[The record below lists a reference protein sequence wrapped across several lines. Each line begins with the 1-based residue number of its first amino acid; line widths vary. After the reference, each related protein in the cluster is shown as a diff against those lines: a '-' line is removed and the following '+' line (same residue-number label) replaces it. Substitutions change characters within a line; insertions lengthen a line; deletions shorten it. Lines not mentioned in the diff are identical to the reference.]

1 MQSVSDPKID
11 ALLQEAKNRWLKPV
25 EILYIL
31 KNHEKDQITEETPLR
46 PPSGS
51 IFLFNKRVLRFFRK
65 DGHNWRKKR
74 DGRTVGEAHER
85 LKVENVDALNCYYA
99 HGEQNPYFQR
109 RIYWVLDPEYEHI
122 ALVHYREVSEGRY
135 TNRTVT
141 SSSVGSPSSY
151 NQNASSS
158 SAQIPST
165 VSRTSELH
173 EPYQSSVSPGSV
185 EEVSSDLSVRN
196 NNVDLLST
204 NEGAQNIGTSSG
216 VEIHALR
223 RLKEQLSLDDDDP
236 IYFEE
241 KLPPYSNQDEE
252 SQDRV
257 TDAYGMDYGVD
268 GTYFQQNS
276 VMPGDSSGTLI
287 LKGHNP
293 ERDEQT
299 SWREMLVSSSNYR
312 GITSHEGTSTVSNS
326 NSVLQPSMEEPIVS
340 SLPREEISLNPYG
353 QPENLNLSQV
363 IYGQNTETA
372 HGYYHTPESDFNVQL
387 LEAENFL
394 LGSDATELPTSTSL
408 LQAYEKIGEN
418 VSDDV
423 GMLKKMN
430 SIDWMGTKELTFDN
444 HAYPS
449 DYNEMWFDQSQT
461 QSPLDADSNLTVA
474 QNQRFKIREIS
485 PEWAYSTENSK
496 VIITGDFLCNPSDCA
511 WAVMFGDIEVPV
523 EIIQDGVLRCQAP
536 QHIAGKVTL
545 CITSGNRESCS
556 ELRDFEFRVQPK
568 THPSEYN
575 LLQAD
580 VAKSNDELLLLFRL
594 SQMLLCGS
602 DGASVQRNNNIE
614 PENETWSNPKI
625 VDNQWGQIMESLL
638 IGGMSGADTLDWLLQ
653 EFIKDKLTQWLS
665 SKSHV
670 DNDTGGIL
678 SKQEQG
684 VIHMI
689 SGLGYDWALTQIIS
703 SGVGINFRDAN
714 GWTALHWAARFGR
727 EKMVAALLAVG
738 ASPGLVTDSSPQDLV
753 GKTPASIADAHGFKG
768 LAGYLS
774 ELALTSHLSSLTLEQ
789 SEICKGSADL
799 VAERA
804 VESISERNLQIHA
817 GATEDQ
823 LSLKDSL
830 AAVRNAAQAAARIQS
845 AFRAHSFRKKHQMA
859 AACYDEYG
867 MTEEDIHGLSAAFQR
882 SSRGGCESNF
892 HKAALSIQKKYRG
905 WKGRKD
911 YLTLRQHVVK
921 IQAHVRGHQVR
932 QKFKLSWTVS
942 VLEKVILRWRRRGVG
957 LRGYRAEPEPIDESE
972 SDDILKVFRKQK
984 VDAAIDEALSRV
996 LSMVDSPDARQQYRR
1011 MLESY
1016 RKAKAEMNSTNEA
1029 TSTLR
1034 EDRDY
1039 MENAEDDLYQFS

>member
-99 HGEQNPYFQR
+99 HGEQNPFFQR
-109 RIYWVLDPEYEHI
+109 RIYWVLDPKYEHI

-158 SAQIPST
+158 SAQIPGT

-173 EPYQSSVSPGSV
+173 EPYQSSVSPGSM
-185 EEVSSDLSVRN
+185 EEVSSDLFVRN

-257 TDAYGMDYGVD
+257 TDAYGMKYGVD

-287 LKGHNP
+287 LKGGTNSIIFTKGRNIFKSIWATRKP
-293 ERDEQT
+293 EF
-299 SWREMLVSSSNYR
+299 V
-312 GITSHEGTSTVSNS
+312 
-326 NSVLQPSMEEPIVS
+326 
-340 SLPREEISLNPYG
+340 
-353 QPENLNLSQV
+353 
-363 IYGQNTETA
+363 A
-372 HGYYHTPESDFNVQL
+372 
-387 LEAENFL
+387 
-394 LGSDATELPTSTSL
+394 GSDATELPTSTSL
-408 LQAYEKIGEN
+408 LQGYETISEN

-423 GMLKKMN
+423 GMLNKMN

-449 DYNEMWFDQSQT
+449 DYNEMWFDHSQT

-496 VIITGDFLCNPSDCA
+496 VIITGNFLCNPSDCA

-523 EIIQDGVLRCQAP
+523 EIFQDGVLRCQAP

-556 ELRDFEFRVQPK
+556 ELRDFEFRVQPR

-580 VAKSNDELLLLFRL
+580 VAKSNEELLLLFRL

-602 DGASVQRNNNIE
+602 DGASVQRKDNIE

-638 IGGMSGADTLDWLLQ
+638 IGGMSGADALDWLLQ
-653 EFIKDKLTQWLS
+653 EFIKDKLKQWLS

-689 SGLGYDWALTQIIS
+689 SGLGYDWALTPIIS

-774 ELALTSHLSSLTLEQ
+774 EQTLTSHLSSLTLEQ

-817 GATEDQ
+817 GAMEDQ

-867 MTEEDIHGLSAAFQR
+867 LTEEDIHGLSAAFQR
-882 SSRGGCESNF
+882 SSRGGCEPNI

-932 QKFKLSWTVS
+932 QKYKLSWTVS

-957 LRGYRAEPEPIDESE
+957 LRGYRVEPESIDESE
-972 SDDILKVFRKQK
+972 SDVILKVFRKQK

-996 LSMVDSPDARQQYRR
+996 LSMVESPDARQQYRR
-1011 MLESY
+1011 VLESY
-1016 RKAKAEMNSTNEA
+1016 RKAKAEMSSTNKA
-1029 TSTLR
+1029 TSTLG